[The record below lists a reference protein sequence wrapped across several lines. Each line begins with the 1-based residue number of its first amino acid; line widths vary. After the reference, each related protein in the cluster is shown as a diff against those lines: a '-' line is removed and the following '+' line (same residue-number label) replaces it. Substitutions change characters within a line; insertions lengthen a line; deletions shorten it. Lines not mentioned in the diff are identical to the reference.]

1 MKVTA
6 QEEYG
11 LRCLVH
17 VAGATMERP
26 LTVHEIAVREGLSS
40 PYAAKLMNLLREAGL
55 VDSVR
60 GRGGGY
66 YLTRPAVDITV
77 SEILAALGGQIFESH
92 FCDRFP
98 GEEDACVHLGDCSI
112 RSLWGTIEGLVEQ
125 VLRRTSLAD
134 LMKSEARLGADL
146 TMRQRRRLPMLSG
159 ADPVPIP
166 TTTMDDQE

>member
-1 MKVTA
+1 MAGGYGSGCRQRRQRRNMKVTA

-17 VAGATMERP
+17 LAAATSDRP
-26 LTVHEIAVREGLSS
+26 LTVHEIAEREGLSA

-60 GRGGGY
+60 GRAGGY

-112 RSLWGTIEGLVEQ
+112 RSLWGTIEGL
-125 VLRRTSLAD
+125 
-134 LMKSEARLGADL
+134 
-146 TMRQRRRLPMLSG
+146 
-159 ADPVPIP
+159 
-166 TTTMDDQE
+166 